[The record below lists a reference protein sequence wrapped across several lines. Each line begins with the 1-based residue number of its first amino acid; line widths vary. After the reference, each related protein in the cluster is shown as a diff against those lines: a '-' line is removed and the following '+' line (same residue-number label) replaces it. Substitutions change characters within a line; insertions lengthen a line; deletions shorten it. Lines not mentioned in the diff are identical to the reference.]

1 MDRSEL
7 NGRDG
12 IARIKEHGDA
22 GQLHEHYL
30 EQLEAFPGALRRLP

>member
-7 NGRDG
+7 DGRDG
-12 IARIKEHGDA
+12 IIWIKEHGDA
-22 GQLHEHYL
+22 GELYERFL